1 MSSKSERVKL
11 GISIGDINGIG
22 PEVILKSLNDSRMLS
37 NICPIIYASEKLIKF
52 VAKYH
57 GLSELAF
64 HFTDS
69 AEKINLKKINVVN
82 TWNEDVR
89 VNFGAINESGG
100 KYAFLSLKK
109 AVEDLAS
116 TKFDALVTAPINKK
130 NIQSEDFKFPG
141 HTEYLAN
148 YSNEENPLMLMAY
161 QNLRVGTLTGHIPL
175 KSVSEQINTTKIIA
189 KLEVFEKSLIQDFNI
204 RKPKIAVLGLNPH
217 SGDQGLLGDEE
228 QKIIEPAL
236 NEAKEKGFL
245 AFGPYAAD
253 GFFASSSYKNFDGI
267 LAMYHDQGLI
277 PFKAIS
283 AGEGVNYTAGLPI
296 VRTSPDHGTAFDIAG
311 KNLADPASFRNAI
324 YEAIDIFK
332 TRKEFKNLQANKLT
346 SEQATN
352 N

>member
-1 MSSKSERVKL
+1 M
-11 GISIGDINGIG
+11 
-22 PEVILKSLNDSRMLS
+22 
-37 NICPIIYASEKLIKF
+37 
-52 VAKYH
+52 
-57 GLSELAF
+57 
-64 HFTDS
+64 
-69 AEKINLKKINVVN
+69 
-82 TWNEDVR
+82 
-89 VNFGAINESGG
+89 
-100 KYAFLSLKK
+100 
-109 AVEDLAS
+109 
-116 TKFDALVTAPINKK
+116 
-130 NIQSEDFKFPG
+130 
-141 HTEYLAN
+141 
-148 YSNEENPLMLMAY
+148 
-161 QNLRVGTLTGHIPL
+161 
-175 KSVSEQINTTKIIA
+175 
-189 KLEVFEKSLIQDFNI
+189 
-204 RKPKIAVLGLNPH
+204 
-217 SGDQGLLGDEE
+217 LGDEE

-236 NEAKEKGFL
+236 NEAKEKGVL

-253 GFFASSSYKNFDGI
+253 GFFASSSYKNFDGV